1 MRRAVLKITNSILI
15 GLTLLC
21 LVAAPAQAASKVG
34 VVNTVR
40 LMEEA
45 PQAKAA
51 QSKIETEFAPR
62 EQELVTL
69 QKEIRKLEDRL
80 SRDGA
85 VMSEKES
92 SKLERE
98 ILSKRRELKRT
109 QDEFRDDLNIRKNEV
124 LSKLQRQ
131 MYEATVGLAKE
142 KKYDVILGQ
151 GVIYSTDSVDITEQV
166 LEKLKAEFKSGG
178 GQ

>member
-1 MRRAVLKITNSILI
+1 LRSTNSLLLGIVS
-15 GLTLLC
+15 LTLMAMP
-21 LVAAPAQAASKVG
+21 VQADTKVG

-69 QKEIRKLEDRL
+69 QKSIRKLEDRL

-92 SKLERE
+92 GKLERE
-98 ILSKRRELKRT
+98 ILSKRRDLKRT

-124 LSKLQRQ
+124 LSTLQRQ
-131 MYEATVGLAKE
+131 MYESTVALAKE
-142 KKYDVILGQ
+142 KKFDIILGQ
-151 GVIYSTDSVDITEQV
+151 GVVYSSDSVDVTNMV
-166 LEKLKAEFKSGG
+166 LDKLKASFKAGDK
-178 GQ
+178 

>member
-1 MRRAVLKITNSILI
+1 MKIFKQLMVALAAYAVLT
-15 GLTLLC
+15 G
-21 LVAAPAQAASKVG
+21 PAMAESKVG
-34 VVNTVR
+34 VVNTVQ

-51 QSKIETEFAPR
+51 QSNIETEFAPR
-62 EQELVTL
+62 EKELVSL
-69 QKEIRKLEDRL
+69 QKNVRKLEEKL
-80 SRDGA
+80 ARDGA

-92 SKLERE
+92 SKLERD
-98 ILSKRRELKRT
+98 ILSKRRDLKRS

-131 MYEATVGLAKE
+131 MYEATVSLAKE

-151 GVIYSTDSVDITEQV
+151 GVVYSSENVDVTDMV
-166 LEKLKAEFKSGG
+166 LEKLKAQFKKGK
-178 GQ
+178 

>member
-1 MRRAVLKITNSILI
+1 MKTVQKLFIALTAVVVFSTTALAET
-15 GLTLLC
+15 
-21 LVAAPAQAASKVG
+21 KVG
-34 VVNTVR
+34 VINTQR

-51 QSKIETEFAPR
+51 QANIETEFAPR

-69 QKEIRKLEDRL
+69 QKKIRELEDKAA
-80 SRDGA
+80 RDGA
-85 VMSEKES
+85 LMSEKES
-92 SKLERE
+92 SKLERDV
-98 ILSKRRELKRT
+98 LAKRRELKRT

-131 MYEATVGLAKE
+131 MYDATVSLAKE

-151 GVIYSTDSVDITEQV
+151 GVIYSSKTVDVTDLV
-166 LEKLKAEFKSGG
+166 LDKLKAQAKSGK
-178 GQ
+178 

>member
-1 MRRAVLKITNSILI
+1 MKTIEKVLVLLAAVTVFS
-15 GLTLLC
+15 
-21 LVAAPAQAASKVG
+21 APVLAETRVG
-34 VVNTVR
+34 VVDTVR

-45 PQAKAA
+45 PQAKSA
-51 QSKIETEFAPR
+51 QADIETEFAPR
-62 EQELVTL
+62 EQELVKL
-69 QKEIRKLEDRL
+69 QKSIRGLEDKA

-85 VMSEKES
+85 VMSEKQS
-92 SKLERE
+92 GKLERE

-131 MYEATVGLAKE
+131 MYEATVTLAKE

-151 GVIYSTDSVDITEQV
+151 GVIYSNKSVDITDFV
-166 LEKLKAEFKSGG
+166 LDKLKAQAKSGK
-178 GQ
+178 

>member
-1 MRRAVLKITNSILI
+1 MKIFKQLMVALAAFAVLT
-15 GLTLLC
+15 G
-21 LVAAPAQAASKVG
+21 PAMAESKVG
-34 VVNTVR
+34 VVNTVQ

-51 QSKIETEFAPR
+51 QSNIETEFAPR
-62 EQELVTL
+62 EKELVSL
-69 QKEIRKLEDRL
+69 QKSVHKLEEKL
-80 SRDGA
+80 ARDGA

-92 SKLERE
+92 SKLERD
-98 ILSKRRELKRT
+98 ILSKRRDLKRS

-131 MYEATVGLAKE
+131 MYEATVSLAKE

-151 GVIYSTDSVDITEQV
+151 GVVYSSKNVDVTDMV
-166 LEKLKAEFKSGG
+166 LEKLKAQFKKGK
-178 GQ
+178 

>member
-1 MRRAVLKITNSILI
+1 MEKIQKLLI
-15 GLTLLC
+15 TLAA
-21 LVAAPAQAASKVG
+21 VAAFSAPALAETKVG
-34 VVNTVR
+34 VVDTVR

-51 QSKIETEFAPR
+51 QANIETEFAPR
-62 EQELVTL
+62 EQELVSL
-69 QKEIRKLEDRL
+69 QKKIRELEDKAA
-80 SRDGA
+80 RDGA

-92 SKLERE
+92 SKLERD

-142 KKYDVILGQ
+142 KGYDVILGQ
-151 GVIYSTDSVDITEQV
+151 GVVYSSKSVNITDEV
-166 LEKLKAEFKSGG
+166 LEKLKTQAKSGK
-178 GQ
+178 

>member
-1 MRRAVLKITNSILI
+1 MKIFKQLMVALAAYAVLT
-15 GLTLLC
+15 G
-21 LVAAPAQAASKVG
+21 PAMAESKVG
-34 VVNTVR
+34 VVNTVQ

-51 QSKIETEFAPR
+51 QSNIETEFAPR
-62 EQELVTL
+62 EKELVSL
-69 QKEIRKLEDRL
+69 QKSVRKLEEKL
-80 SRDGA
+80 ARDGA

-92 SKLERE
+92 SKLERD
-98 ILSKRRELKRT
+98 ILSKRRDLKRS

-131 MYEATVGLAKE
+131 MYEATVSLAKE

-151 GVIYSTDSVDITEQV
+151 GVVYSSENVDVTDMV
-166 LEKLKAEFKSGG
+166 LEKLKAEFKKGK
-178 GQ
+178 

>member
-1 MRRAVLKITNSILI
+1 MKSLNTM
-15 GLTLLC
+15 
-21 LVAAPAQAASKVG
+21 LVALAALVATATPLHAETKVG

-51 QSKIETEFAPR
+51 QSNIETEFAPR
-62 EQELVTL
+62 EQELVSL
-69 QKEIRKLEDRL
+69 QKSIRKLEDKL
-80 SRDGA
+80 QRDGA

-98 ILSKRRELKRT
+98 ILSQTRELKRS

-131 MYEATVGLAKE
+131 MYEATVALAKE
-142 KKYDVILGQ
+142 KKYDIILGQ
-151 GVIYSTDSVDITEQV
+151 GVVYSSDRVDVTDQV
-166 LEKLKAEFKSGG
+166 LSKLKAQFKSGG
-178 GQ
+178 GK

>member
-1 MRRAVLKITNSILI
+1 MKSINGMLFGI
-15 GLTLLC
+15 
-21 LVAAPAQAASKVG
+21 AALGIATVPVQADTKVG
-34 VVNTVR
+34 FVNTVQ

-45 PQAKAA
+45 PQAKDA

-62 EQELVTL
+62 EKELVDL
-69 QKEIRKLEDRL
+69 QKTIRKLEDRL

-85 VMSEKES
+85 VMSEKEN

-124 LSKLQRQ
+124 LTTLQRQ
-131 MYEATVGLAKE
+131 MYEATVSLAKE
-142 KKYDVILGQ
+142 KNYDVILGQ
-151 GVIYSTDSVDITEQV
+151 GVVYSSKNVDITDMV
-166 LEKLKAEFKSGG
+166 LDKLKAEFKAGG
-178 GQ
+178 GK

>member
-1 MRRAVLKITNSILI
+1 MKNLTKLLAALAVTAA
-15 GLTLLC
+15 T
-21 LVAAPAQAASKVG
+21 AAPLQAETKVG

-45 PQAKAA
+45 PQAKDA

-62 EQELVTL
+62 EKELVSL
-69 QKEIRKLEDRL
+69 QKSIRKLEDKL

-85 VMSEKES
+85 VMSESES
-92 SKLERE
+92 SKLERQ
-98 ILSKRRELKRT
+98 ILSQRRELKRS

-131 MYEATVGLAKE
+131 MYEATVALAKE

-151 GVIYSTDSVDITEQV
+151 GVVYSSEAVDITPMV
-166 LEKLKAEFKSGG
+166 LEKLKAKFKSGK
-178 GQ
+178 